1 MNLDE
6 VCDRVSADDAGKHDS
21 LVPIHDVSMQHGRIY
36 WPGADDD
43 GFGFALSPWAMGQA
57 CTKLGMPAAYFGR
70 CPKELQDAQWN
81 FWRGLPEELRKKA
94 GGDGGQQWTVRA
106 KGATVRG
113 VLSARYEKLDN
124 RQLLSA
130 LLPAIAGSGHEVKLF
145 DLTNE
150 SLHLRL
156 IDPRMSRLVLPGDP
170 LIVAIHIANSEV
182 GLRAVTIDACLY
194 RQVCENGMVR
204 KIAGRSMLKQRHIH
218 VATEQFV
225 PLLKDAIAQAQLVA
239 AAFIEQMILS
249 TKTIVPDP
257 ARAIEVLADAWKLS
271 KQTAEYIKFGLY
283 GETHQ
288 DTLYGLVNAVTNAAQ
303 RLSVEGRYE
312 LETLASVLIDTTSES
327 RVDQALRSR
336 ILTPKGGL
344 LV

>member
-6 VCDRVSADDAGKHDS
+6 VCERVSADDAGKHDN
-21 LVPIHDVSMQHGRIY
+21 LVPIREVSMQHGRIY

-70 CPKELQDAQWN
+70 CPKELQDAQFN
-81 FWRGLPEELRKKA
+81 HWRGLPEELRKKA

-130 LLPAIAGSGHEVKLF
+130 LLPALEGMNYPVKLF
-145 DLTNE
+145 DLNDE
-150 SLHLRL
+150 SFHLRL

-182 GLRAVTIDACLY
+182 GLRAVTIDACIF
-194 RQVCENGMVR
+194 RQVCSNGMVR

-218 VATEQFV
+218 VATAQFV
-225 PLLKDAIAQAQLVA
+225 PLLQDAIAQARLVA

-249 TKTIVPDP
+249 TKTVVPDP

-271 KQTAEYIKFGLY
+271 KQTAEYIRFGLY
-283 GETHQ
+283 GESHQ
-288 DTLYGLVNAVTNAAQ
+288 DTLYGLVNAVTSAAQ
-303 RLSVEGRYE
+303 KLPVESRFE

-327 RVDQALRSR
+327 RADQALRSR
-336 ILTPKGGL
+336 ILTPKGGVL
-344 LV
+344 A